1 MNSLFLLWVTT
12 MATFGY
18 SFTLRMSYTST
29 YTKDVGIIH
38 KYKFLLDKMT
48 YSNTMDDI
56 ANHKVASIYVNNN
69 YNELVSVDNTATN
82 LNDYNHY
89 HSVAVNPILVNK
101 IVDVAADNHVPLYF
115 TDFELINIGNIINGL
130 ANALPMIFIV
140 SVIISIIRNIL
151 MMPPS
156 RNNPLQPG
164 GKRNMNNVGVGGG
177 FNPFGSS
184 FNGFGEFMGEDQDL
198 FVKPNVSI
206 SSWAGS
212 PEVIE
217 ECYEVIKY
225 VENKEIYKQI
235 GAEMPKGILLE
246 GPPGTG
252 KTLLAKA
259 IATETNSTFISV
271 SGAEFVEI
279 FVGMGASRVR
289 ELFDNAR
296 ENTPCIIF
304 IDEIDAIGKKRS
316 GSSINGNDEREQTLN
331 QLLYEMD
338 GFNNNT
344 DIIIMA
350 ATNRK
355 DVLDAA
361 LLRPGRFDKIIRI
374 PLPDKSSRI
383 QILKYYLENKKVDKP
398 IDIDSVAELTDGFSG
413 AQLKNLVNEAAI
425 ISAKNNYSIIQ
436 ENYIFDAFE
445 KSVVGILRKN
455 VSVSPDTQLRVA
467 IHESGH
473 SLLVLHFND
482 SFIFKKASIQ
492 STYNGAGGYTLFS
505 EKPEIREGG
514 LYTKDI
520 LKKRL
525 IISMGGKAAE
535 TIFYG
540 GNFVSSGAIQ
550 DLQQANQLAKRMVGN
565 FGMGKNLEVFYNEN
579 VGDDSNLMVPYP
591 YSDHTKSIMDKE
603 VLDLV
608 LDAFNEAKRILNE
621 QKTQLIELSILL
633 ENNKVVFPK
642 DL

>member
-1 MNSLFLLWVTT
+1 MN
-12 MATFGY
+12 Y
-18 SFTLRMSYTST
+18 ER
-29 YTKDVGIIH
+29 DIDIIH
-38 KYKFLLDKMT
+38 KYKFFMDKKAYVDT
-48 YSNTMDDI
+48 LDDI
-56 ANHKVASIYVNNN
+56 VNHKIASIYVDNN
-69 YNELVSVDNTATN
+69 YKQLITVDNILDYTN
-82 LNDYNHY
+82 YNDYTHY
-89 HSVAVNPILVNK
+89 HYVEANGIIIGK
-101 IVDVAADNHVPLYF
+101 IMDKADHNNVPLYF
-115 TDFELINIGNIINGL
+115 TNFELINIGNIINGI
-130 ANALPMIFIV
+130 ATALPMLFFLAIF
-140 SVIISIIRNIL
+140 ISIIRNVIAQSQSS
-151 MMPPS
+151 S
-156 RNNPLQPG
+156 RNKTIQPG
-164 GKRNMNNVGVGGG
+164 GNQGGG
-177 FNPFGSS
+177 FNPFG
-184 FNGFGEFMGEDQDL
+184 FDFGGLNDGNNAM

-289 ELFDNAR
+289 ELFDDAR

-316 GSSINGNDEREQTLN
+316 GSNVNGNDEREQTLN

-344 DIIIMA
+344 DIIVMA

-355 DVLDAA
+355 DVLDDA

-374 PLPDKSSRI
+374 PLPDKSSRV
-383 QILKYYLENKKVDKP
+383 QILKYYLENKKTNVP

-413 AQLKNLVNEAAI
+413 AELKNLINEAAI
-425 ISAKNNYSIIQ
+425 ISAKNNYTIIQ
-436 ENYIFDAFE
+436 EKYIFDAFE
-445 KSVVGILRKN
+445 KSIVGIIRKN
-455 VSVSPDTQLRVA
+455 TTVSPDTQLRVA
-467 IHESGH
+467 LHESGH

-482 SFIFKKASIQ
+482 SFTFKKASIQ

-505 EKPEIREGG
+505 ENTDIREGG
-514 LYTKDI
+514 LYTKDV

-535 TIFYG
+535 TLFYG
-540 GNFVSSGAIQ
+540 GEFVSLGAIQ
-550 DLQQANQLAKRMVGN
+550 DLQQANQLARRMVGN

-579 VGDDSNLMVPYP
+579 VGEDSNPMVPYP
-591 YSDHTKSIMDKE
+591 YSDYTKHVMDKE

-608 LDAFNEAKRILNE
+608 LHAFNEAKRILTE
-621 QKTQLIELSILL
+621 QKTQLMEFSILL
-633 ENNKVVFPK
+633 ETNKVVLSK